1 MKLTINRI
9 ELQKAVEKLIRAAAS
24 RQHNGGEV
32 QLYAEVKKGKVTEFV
47 YHEVAGNGSSLE
59 APDLIYI
66 ARDRWFDP
74 LHDEDYQEWW
84 RNEGRS
90 GKWEDLRDNSPG
102 EWIDLLAEWQEC
114 QIDDNI
120 RDWVSAKINLI
131 IDELEQ
137 EYDLEIVEDRKL
149 KEYVG
154 AVWLAERLGM
164 TQQNVSLAGQR
175 ALKPTYRGD
184 FLKPDASVEGRPLW
198 EKGNAIK
205 YVRENAKMNRFE
217 AIEMMIEE
225 LGARVDGKA
234 VWEWIET
241 QVGNSG
247 LDGRHILTQTLGGVK
262 IDFHI
267 EVSHVELGED
277 EWATDIHLSKI
288 SKH

>member
-9 ELQKAVEKLIRAAAS
+9 ELQKAVEKMIRDAAG
-24 RQHNGGEV
+24 RQHNSGEV

-47 YHEVAGNGSSLE
+47 YHEIVGQGSSLE

-66 ARDRWFDP
+66 ARDRWFDNSKAEGYEQ
-74 LHDEDYQEWW
+74 DEFGDYV
-84 RNEGRS
+84 
-90 GKWEDLRDNSPG
+90 
-102 EWIDLLAEWQEC
+102 
-114 QIDDNI
+114 DDNI
-120 RDWVSAKINLI
+120 REWTAAKLDQI

-137 EYDLEIVEDRKL
+137 SYDLEIEEDRKL

-154 AVWLAERLGM
+154 AVWLAERLAM

-175 ALKPTYRGD
+175 AMKPTYRGD

-205 YVRENAKMNRFE
+205 YVKENAKMNRFE
-217 AIEMMIEE
+217 AIEMMISE

-247 LDGRHILTQTLGGVK
+247 LDGRHILTQTLGGIK

-277 EWATDIHLSKI
+277 EWATDIHLSRI